1 MILATRIQ
9 MAQAIIN
16 TGDPDR
22 MIHDS
27 LVEAGRRTDEVTLH
41 ILLSRITGMAYQELQ
56 PAVGIARIVLSDV
69 ASDPGQADQAEW
81 MMLNVLFD
89 LSLRPGFAEQ
99 AQTLLPLLRDIERHG
114 NDGFRDLARRLVEAI
129 DAPG

>member
-1 MILATRIQ
+1 

-22 MIHDS
+22 MNHDS

-41 ILLSRITGMAYQELQ
+41 ILLSRIMGTAYQELQ

-69 ASDPGQADQAEW
+69 GSDPGQADQAEW
-81 MMLNVLFD
+81 MMLDVPFD

-99 AQTLLPLLRDIERHG
+99 AQPLLPQLRDIERHG
-114 NDGFRDLARRLVEAI
+114 PDGFRELAHSLVEAI